1 MQCFQVY
8 KDSIQTW
15 QRSPK
20 NTCSFSSSKYF
31 HCCFWQYGST
41 TISCW
46 DTNLMPTFW
55 LILHFPK
62 KSSST
67 LPDKKEIPIFCK
79 SIVGR
84 LCNCK
89 KIPQNPFRF
98 TDSINARWE
107 ELFSA
112 TKSVHC
118 TRCTLC
124 IATPTD
130 ICVIDCAISSY
141 ISWSRQYIYEYIFSV
156 YGSSSEF
163 TSAHSTQSKG
173 IDFCPSSY

>member
-98 TDSINARWE
+98 TDSINALWE
-107 ELFSA
+107 EL
-112 TKSVHC
+112 SVQLSLCTAQCAHC
-118 TRCTLC
+118 SLQRQL
-124 IATPTD
+124 ILA
-130 ICVIDCAISSY
+130 CVMDFAVSSY
-141 ISWSRQYIYEYIFSV
+141 ISCCRQYINEYIL
-156 YGSSSEF
+156 
-163 TSAHSTQSKG
+163 
-173 IDFCPSSY
+173 C